1 MKKFA
6 SVIFC
11 CVFVATFPAHAR
23 DKYLDIQTVESS
35 KHITAWL
42 VEDHTLPIISLQ
54 FAFRGAGSAQ
64 EPLEKQGL
72 SRLLSN
78 TLDEGAGDLDSQA
91 FQKTLN
97 DHSISLGFGSGRDDF
112 TGSLRTLTRHKDT
125 AFHLLQLALTAP
137 RFDQEAIERMRAA
150 NIARI
155 QSSLSDPDW
164 IAARI
169 MNDLAFAGHPYA
181 QNSGGT
187 LTSLKAL
194 TADDLKKFA
203 ATKLAKDNLLVGVAG
218 DITPDE
224 LKTVLDQ
231 IFGSL
236 LDKTDITSVP
246 DITVQHGGSINV
258 FEKDIPQTVIS
269 IMQNGIARKDPDY
282 YTAQVVDFI
291 YGGSGFGSRLT
302 EEVREKRGLV
312 YGIDSGLDMMDHAK
326 LYSVSS
332 ATKNESV
339 AEVLDLVRQEARKM
353 RDNPVTEKELKDAKA
368 YLTGAL
374 PLTLTSTDR
383 IAGTVLSL
391 RTQDLPIDTL
401 DTRSAA
407 IEKVTITDIQRV
419 AKKLLEP
426 DNLTVVL
433 VGKPANIKDA
443 KIVTTLPNVE

>member
-1 MKKFA
+1 MILISF
-6 SVIFC
+6 F
-11 CVFVATFPAHAR
+11 CVFLAAIPAHAR
-23 DKYLDIQTVESS
+23 DKFLDIQEIKSPS
-35 KHITAWL
+35 GISAWL
-42 VEDHTLPIISLQ
+42 VEDHSMPIISLQ
-54 FAFRGAGSAQ
+54 FAFRGAGAAQ

-91 FQKTLN
+91 FQKTLT

-125 AFHLLQLALTAP
+125 AFQLLQLALTKP
-137 RFDQEAIERMRAA
+137 RFDPEAIERMRAA

-155 QSSLSDPDW
+155 QSSLSDPEW

-187 LTSLKAL
+187 LTSLKTL
-194 TADDLKKFA
+194 NADDLKKFA

-218 DITPDE
+218 DITSEE
-224 LKTVLDQ
+224 LKTILDQ

-236 LDKTDITSVP
+236 PDAANVAPIQDIK
-246 DITVQHGGSINV
+246 VQHGGSVNV
-258 FEKDIPQTVIS
+258 MEKDIPQTVIS

-282 YTAQVVDFI
+282 YAAQVMDFI

-339 AEVLDLVRQEARKM
+339 AEVLSLVQQEAHKM
-353 RDNPVTEKELKDAKA
+353 RNKPVSEKELKDAKA

-401 DTRSAA
+401 DTRNAA
-407 IEKVTITDIQRV
+407 IEKVTIADIQRV
-419 AKKLLEP
+419 AQRLLEP